1 MSVKILVELIVAAA
15 VKLTVGLMLT
25 SIFVVAVELRA
36 VATTEM
42 GTVLTFE

>member
-15 VKLTVGLMLT
+15 VKLTVGLMVAL
-25 SIFVVAVELRA
+25 IFAVAVELTA
-36 VATTEM
+36 VAATDM